1 MDMNVHKFLR
11 MIPLTEEQKNRFL
24 LCFLCLYFISHK
36 NHKIR
41 RLLRIASLPLA
52 LIADNISLTQT
63 SRKAQT
69 LQVAVALAVG
79 GFAECLRSLTEY
91 TKSTK
96 WLHRLTRNLAAFAEC
111 SLFLIFDRRR
121 FVPAPTRNLDRWQKY
136 LR

>member
-1 MDMNVHKFLR
+1 

-63 SRKAQT
+63 SWKAQT

>member
-1 MDMNVHKFLR
+1 MNVHKFLR
-11 MIPLTEEQKNRFL
+11 VIPLTEEQKNRFL

-63 SRKAQT
+63 AQKAQT

-79 GFAECLRSLTEY
+79 GFAECLRSHTEY
-91 TKSTK
+91 TKFTK
-96 WLHRLTRNLAAFAEC
+96 WLHRKLA
-111 SLFLIFDRRR
+111 
-121 FVPAPTRNLDRWQKY
+121 T
-136 LR
+136 